1 MADGQYSQLRFDIL
15 EKVRLHPQQPGI
27 GNLLELDLTPDV
39 EIENQGSHLKIR
51 GYLRLNGRYKGD
63 DWMVSDEEQETEQT
77 ELSGET
83 EQEQAEGEGE
93 ETEELA
99 YVIPVEITLPANRAA
114 QDHISAEVESFDYH
128 VLSPF
133 ELQIEA
139 VLAIDGFIPEPSRE
153 EQYEEET
160 SEDSPAFSG
169 FTPSSPE
176 EVVESYEAVS
186 SQPPMYQFEHMAHPY
201 DTRPAYRDPDSQY
214 GWGTRS
220 HAEDAS
226 IRSTGEPEEE
236 TETFHA
242 SDGEEREPEW
252 DTEDP
257 TAKLQPYEAEDVTEN
272 QENNESEDEEPA
284 FRKREM
290 KVGFQ
295 RQQEQHPS
303 SFRFQDRLLGKPE
316 HPPTWQA
323 ETPPDFAPGK
333 GLGTNQEEP
342 SWPKSVQLFKD
353 QEEEQSTEYADEVE
367 ALGEETSE
375 EVEQNQ
381 EKSATQ
387 LEWAKW
393 LIGEEEE
400 QFVKIK
406 MVIAQKEDSI
416 DSIAEKYDVLAS
428 QLIRLNRLEEEELT
442 EGQIIHIPQK
452 IRLNES

>member
-27 GNLLELDLTPDV
+27 GDLLELDLTPDV
-39 EIENQGSHLKIR
+39 EIEDQGSHLKIR
-51 GYLRLNGRYKGD
+51 GYLRLNGRYRGD
-63 DWMVSDEEQETEQT
+63 DWMVSDGEQAAEQA

-83 EQEQAEGEGE
+83 EQGRAEGEGEE

-139 VLAIDGFIPEPSRE
+139 VLAIDGFIPEPSRDE
-153 EQYEEET
+153 KTEEET
-160 SEDSPAFSG
+160 SEDSPTFSG
-169 FTPSSPE
+169 YTPSSPE
-176 EVVESYEAVS
+176 EVVESYETIS
-186 SQPPMYQFEHMAHPY
+186 SQPPAYQFEHMAHPH
-201 DTRPAYRDPDSQY
+201 DARPAYRDPDSQY

-226 IRSTGEPEEE
+226 IRSIGEPEEE
-236 TETFHA
+236 TDTPHA
-242 SDGEEREPEW
+242 SDGEKREPEW
-252 DTEDP
+252 DADDP
-257 TAKLQPYEAEDVTEN
+257 TAKLQPYEPEDVEED
-272 QENNESEDEEPA
+272 QDKHESEDEKPA
-284 FRKREM
+284 FGRQDM
-290 KVGFQ
+290 KIGFQ
-295 RQQEQHPS
+295 RQKEQHPS

-316 HPPTWQA
+316 HPPTWPT
-323 ETPPDFAPGK
+323 ETPLDFASDTGWK
-333 GLGTNQEEP
+333 TNQEEP
-342 SWPKSVQLFKD
+342 QWPKSVQLFKD
-353 QEEEQSTEYADEVE
+353 QEEEQSTESADEVE
-367 ALGEETSE
+367 THGEALSE
-375 EVEQNQ
+375 QEQNQ

-428 QLIRLNRLEEEELT
+428 QLVRLNHLEGEELK

>member
-27 GNLLELDLTPDV
+27 GDLLELDLIPDV
-39 EIENQGSHLKIR
+39 EIDNQGSHLKIH
-51 GYLRLNGRYKGD
+51 GYLRLNGRYRGD
-63 DWMVSDEEQETEQT
+63 DWMVSEGEQEAEQT
-77 ELSGET
+77 ELSGDT

-99 YVIPVEITLPANRAA
+99 YVIPVEITLPSNRAA
-114 QDHISAEVESFDYH
+114 LDHISAEVESFDYH

-153 EQYEEET
+153 EKTEEET
-160 SEDSPAFSG
+160 SEDSPVFSG
-169 FTPSSPE
+169 YTPSSSE
-176 EVVESYEAVS
+176 EVVESFETYS
-186 SQPPMYQFEHMAHPY
+186 SQPPTYQFEHMAHPH
-201 DTRPAYRDPDSQY
+201 DARPDYRDPDSQY

-220 HAEDAS
+220 REDAS
-226 IRSTGEPEEE
+226 IQSISESEEE
-236 TETFHA
+236 TDTPHA

-252 DTEDP
+252 GADDP
-257 TAKLQPYEAEDVTEN
+257 AAKLQPYEPEDVAEN
-272 QENNESEDEEPA
+272 QEENESEVEESA
-284 FRKREM
+284 VGKREM
-290 KVGFQ
+290 KIGFQ
-295 RQQEQHPS
+295 RQKEQHPS
-303 SFRFQDRLLGKPE
+303 SFRFQDRLLGKPV
-316 HPPTWQA
+316 HPPTGPT
-323 ETPPDFAPGK
+323 EPPPDFAPDTGWE
-333 GLGTNQEEP
+333 TNQEEP
-342 SWPKSVQLFKD
+342 EWPKSVQLFKD

-367 ALGEETSE
+367 THGEETSE
-375 EVEQNQ
+375 ETEPNQ

-416 DSIAEKYDVLAS
+416 DSIAEKYNVLSS
-428 QLIRLNRLEEEELT
+428 QLIRLNQLEEGELE